1 MRIFVVVVHG
11 GLPLHSCE
19 LDNAFKNRLALIYPV
34 LRRWCSTVGEV
45 LHFEISDLV
54 KLQPWTF
61 YKAHF

>member
-54 KLQPWTF
+54 KL
-61 YKAHF
+61 